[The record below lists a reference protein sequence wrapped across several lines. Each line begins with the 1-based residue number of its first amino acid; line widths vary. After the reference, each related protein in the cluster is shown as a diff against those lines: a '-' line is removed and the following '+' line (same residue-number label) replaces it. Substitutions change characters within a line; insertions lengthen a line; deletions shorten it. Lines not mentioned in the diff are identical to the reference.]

1 MSDKKLH
8 RAVDAMLADKRIP
21 GGSLDDEEAAML
33 QAAAR
38 LRGSRPD
45 APQPR
50 PDFVD
55 SLARRLRERP
65 ASTSRRHFLRGAGIA
80 AAAAAVGVTA
90 DRVLDAT
97 VLASHAGPAGSGGT
111 LSPDAGT
118 WTKVTTLTAL
128 RTTPVVRF
136 TTGSVTGFVISN
148 RGVVTAMSAVC
159 THQGCI
165 LAAAADSTELVC
177 PCHDQTFGLDGRPN
191 SGDYYLAPLPALQHR
206 VDGDDVLVLVV

>member
-1 MSDKKLH
+1 MSDKQLH
-8 RAVDAMLADKRIP
+8 KAVDAMLADKRIP
-21 GGSLDDEEAAML
+21 GGSLDDDEATML

-45 APQPR
+45 AAQPR

-55 SLARRLRERP
+55 SLARRLRRRP
-65 ASTSRRHFLRGAGIA
+65 VSTSRRYFLRGAGIA
-80 AAAAAVGVTA
+80 AAAAAVGVGA
-90 DRVLDAT
+90 DRILDAT
-97 VLASHAGPAGSGGT
+97 VLASHPTQGATGGM
-111 LSPDAGT
+111 LSPDSGV

-136 TTGSVTGFVISN
+136 ATGSVTGFVISN
-148 RGVVTAMSAVC
+148 RGVVTAISAVC

-165 LAAAADSTELVC
+165 LSAAADSTELVC

-191 SGDYYLAPLPALQHR
+191 SGDYYLQPLPALQHR